1 MSQVPAFT
9 DIIVFRLGRRPHW
22 IGPRTSN
29 GPAGSASTVTD
40 TFGPND
46 QREKLFNLL
55 NRLRVTGETISMSP
69 GNQFLDPIYIDDVCD
84 AFLVALKRLQSG
96 QVKHSETYSVCSDN
110 PIQLKELVKIYEKV
124 SNIKLNVE
132 WGGRRYRAREVMRPW
147 SGGVTLPGW
156 SPKEQYYTISKKG
169 VLRGMHFQ
177 TPPREHN
184 KLVYCTSGI
193 ILDVVLDLRIGSPSY
208 LKHFSLNL
216 SEEMGNILYLP
227 AGLAHGFYSLTE
239 ATVSYNV
246 STVYAA
252 EFDSG
257 ILWNSIG
264 MTWPNMFPEISER
277 DSKFS
282 ALENFQSPFKFV

>member
-1 MSQVPAFT
+1 MFKKIETTIAGCFELQPIVHADSRGRFVKTYNADYFRSHDLET
-9 DIIVFRLGRRPHW
+9 DF
-22 IGPRTSN
+22 
-29 GPAGSASTVTD
+29 
-40 TFGPND
+40 
-46 QREKLFNLL
+46 
-55 NRLRVTGETISMSP
+55 
-69 GNQFLDPIYIDDVCD
+69 
-84 AFLVALKRLQSG
+84 
-96 QVKHSETYSVCSDN
+96 
-110 PIQLKELVKIYEKV
+110 
-124 SNIKLNVE
+124 
-132 WGGRRYRAREVMRPW
+132 
-147 SGGVTLPGW
+147 
-156 SPKEQYYTISKKG
+156 KEQYYTISKKG

-216 SEEMGNILYLP
+216 SGEMGNILYLP

-246 STVYAA
+246 STVYAS

-264 MTWPNMFPEISER
+264 MIWPNMFPEISER

>member
-1 MSQVPAFT
+1 MFKKIETTIAGCFELQP
-9 DIIVFRLGRRPHW
+9 IVHADSRGR
-22 IGPRTSN
+22 
-29 GPAGSASTVTD
+29 
-40 TFGPND
+40 F
-46 QREKLFNLL
+46 
-55 NRLRVTGETISMSP
+55 
-69 GNQFLDPIYIDDVCD
+69 
-84 AFLVALKRLQSG
+84 
-96 QVKHSETYSVCSDN
+96 VKTY
-110 PIQLKELVKIYEKV
+110 
-124 SNIKLNVE
+124 NVE
-132 WGGRRYRAREVMRPW
+132 YFRSHDLE
-147 SGGVTLPGW
+147 TDF
-156 SPKEQYYTISKKG
+156 KEQYYTISKKG
-169 VLRGMHFQ
+169 VLRVMHFQ

-264 MTWPNMFPEISER
+264 MIWPNMFPEISER

>member
-1 MSQVPAFT
+1 MFKKIETTIAGCFELQPIVHADSRGRFVKTYNADYFCSHDLET
-9 DIIVFRLGRRPHW
+9 DFR
-22 IGPRTSN
+22 
-29 GPAGSASTVTD
+29 
-40 TFGPND
+40 
-46 QREKLFNLL
+46 
-55 NRLRVTGETISMSP
+55 
-69 GNQFLDPIYIDDVCD
+69 
-84 AFLVALKRLQSG
+84 
-96 QVKHSETYSVCSDN
+96 
-110 PIQLKELVKIYEKV
+110 
-124 SNIKLNVE
+124 
-132 WGGRRYRAREVMRPW
+132 
-147 SGGVTLPGW
+147 
-156 SPKEQYYTISKKG
+156 EQYYTISKKG